1 MLVYL
6 PLLYSFPAMNLQNVK
21 TEDQL
26 VNPPYSLFPMF
37 ESRLHVDKDH
47 NHSTWW
53 IYTSTLYFFFY
64 TYIYLFN
71 LYGVFFF
78 IRAMSDYTRDEGLQV
93 RTRSKA

>member
-26 VNPPYSLFPMF
+26 VNPSYSLFPMF

-53 IYTSTLYFFFY
+53 IYIHIILLFLHI
-64 TYIYLFN
+64 YILVQ
-71 LYGVFFF
+71 LIWGIFFF
-78 IRAMSDYTRDEGLQV
+78 IRATVDEGLQV